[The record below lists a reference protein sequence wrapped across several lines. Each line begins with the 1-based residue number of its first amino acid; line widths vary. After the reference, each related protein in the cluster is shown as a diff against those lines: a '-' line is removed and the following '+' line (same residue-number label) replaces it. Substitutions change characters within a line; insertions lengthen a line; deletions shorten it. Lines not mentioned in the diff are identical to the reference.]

1 MECLLFCCRCVAV
14 VVNIVLIRFVLNS
27 VFFYFSRSYSKS
39 KKIKHNNNCNKL
51 NSTMSTNA
59 TKNIWFAV
67 WLTEFLLM
75 FIINAFTLIIF
86 ARTLLLRKRSTY
98 LIINLTVADLL
109 IAAVSGPEAL
119 WFLKRE
125 KRPGHGLRAFHLII
139 SNMCWIASLGNLVL
153 ISLERLHATLY
164 PFRHCCLVGK
174 RIYYKIIIFSW
185 FGAFTLAC
193 GLQISRMIDVP
204 FADRYPWVIYIC
216 LTLAVLITSYVIIMS
231 KFIRK
236 AHVQQLGSA
245 ERKLS
250 GTLFIVSAASTL
262 TLLPWVIIMCISISS
277 NRDKW
282 MEFTP
287 YRIAN
292 GIYYLNSILNPVIYA
307 IRLPEFRRAL
317 KELFCKNTSYPVR
330 RDQPIEL
337 QAM

>member
-1 MECLLFCCRCVAV
+1 
-14 VVNIVLIRFVLNS
+14 
-27 VFFYFSRSYSKS
+27 
-39 KKIKHNNNCNKL
+39 
-51 NSTMSTNA
+51 MSTNA
-59 TKNIWFAV
+59 TKKIWFAV
-67 WLTEFLLM
+67 WLTEFLQM

-109 IAAVSGPEAL
+109 ISTVSGPEAL
-119 WFLKRE
+119 WFLKTE
-125 KRPGHGLRAFHLII
+125 KRPGHGLRALHFTI
-139 SNMCWIASLGNLVL
+139 SGMYWIASLGNLVL

-164 PFRHCCLVGK
+164 PFRHYCLVGK
-174 RIYYKIIIFSW
+174 RIYYKIIFSW
-185 FGAFTLAC
+185 LGALTLAC
-193 GLQISRMIDVP
+193 VLHIIRMKDP
-204 FADRYPWVIYIC
+204 ALADRYPWIIYVF
-216 LTLAVLITSYVIIMS
+216 LTLAVLTTSYVIILS

-236 AHVQQLGSA
+236 RCVQQLGSVMSA

-262 TLLPWVIIMCISISS
+262 TLLPWVIIACISIIQTITL
-277 NRDKW
+277 W
-282 MEFTP
+282 IEFTP
-287 YRIAN
+287 YRIAFAF
-292 GIYYLNSILNPVIYA
+292 YCLNSILNPVIYA

>member
-1 MECLLFCCRCVAV
+1 
-14 VVNIVLIRFVLNS
+14 
-27 VFFYFSRSYSKS
+27 
-39 KKIKHNNNCNKL
+39 
-51 NSTMSTNA
+51 MSTNE

-67 WLTEFLLM
+67 SLTEFLLM
-75 FIINAFTLIIF
+75 FIINAFTLIIL
-86 ARTLLLRKRSTY
+86 ARTLQLRKRSTY

-109 IAAVSGPEAL
+109 IAALSGPEAL
-119 WFLKRE
+119 WFLKTE
-125 KRPGHGLRAFHLII
+125 KRLGHGLRALHLII
-139 SNMCWIASLGNLVL
+139 SDMCWIASLGNLVL

-164 PFRHCCLVGK
+164 PLRHYRLVGK

-185 FGAFTLAC
+185 FGALTLAC

-204 FADRYPWVIYIC
+204 LADRYPWVIYIC

-236 AHVQQLGSA
+236 AHVQQLGSVMSA

-250 GTLFIVSAASTL
+250 VTLFIVSAASIL
-262 TLLPWVIIMCISISS
+262 TLLPWVIIICIAISS
-277 NRDKW
+277 DLHSWNSL
-282 MEFTP
+282 TS
-287 YRIAN
+287 YSIAVA
-292 GIYYLNSILNPVIYA
+292 IYFLNSILNPVIYA
-307 IRLPEFRRAL
+307 IRLSEFRRAL